1 MKNTIKISSIIFLM
15 LFETNQFT
23 VIAQKP
29 DQSQNKEQREA
40 RKIAFFTMKMELTSD
55 ESLRFWPVV
64 NEMEAELKALK
75 KENADGRKM
84 LKDEKEISDNE
95 LVEIMDARLQ
105 MSKDVLDIKIKY
117 HEKIKE
123 VLPINKVAKYYE
135 ANKDFKK
142 IQARRK
148 SHHNNPGKRI
158 R

>member
-15 LFETNQFT
+15 LFVTNQFT

-84 LKDEKEISDNE
+84 LKDKKEISDEE

-105 MSKDVLDIKIKY
+105 ISKDVLDIKIKY
-117 HEKIKE
+117 HEKFKE
-123 VLPINKVAKYYE
+123 ILPIKKVAKYYE
-135 ANKDFKK
+135 ATKEFKK
-142 IQARRK
+142 MTTMWKSNQPKKVERR
-148 SHHNNPGKRI
+148 
-158 R
+158 

>member
-1 MKNTIKISSIIFLM
+1 MKNTIKISSIIVLM
-15 LFETNQFT
+15 LFVTNQFT

-75 KENADGRKM
+75 KE
-84 LKDEKEISDNE
+84 ISDEE

-117 HEKIKE
+117 HEKFKE
-123 VLPINKVAKYYE
+123 ILPIKKVAKYYE
-135 ANKDFKK
+135 ATKEFKK
-142 IQARRK
+142 MTTMWKSNQPKKVERR
-148 SHHNNPGKRI
+148 
-158 R
+158 

>member
-15 LFETNQFT
+15 LFVTNQFT

-84 LKDEKEISDNE
+84 LKDKKEISD
-95 LVEIMDARLQ
+95 
-105 MSKDVLDIKIKY
+105 KD
-117 HEKIKE
+117 
-123 VLPINKVAKYYE
+123 
-135 ANKDFKK
+135 
-142 IQARRK
+142 
-148 SHHNNPGKRI
+148 
-158 R
+158 

>member
-1 MKNTIKISSIIFLM
+1 M
-15 LFETNQFT
+15 LFVTNQFT

-84 LKDEKEISDNE
+84 LKDKKEISDKE

-117 HEKIKE
+117 HEKFKEILHIK
-123 VLPINKVAKYYE
+123 KVAKYYE
-135 ANKDFKK
+135 ATKEFKK
-142 IQARRK
+142 MTTMWKSNQPKKVERR
-148 SHHNNPGKRI
+148 
-158 R
+158 